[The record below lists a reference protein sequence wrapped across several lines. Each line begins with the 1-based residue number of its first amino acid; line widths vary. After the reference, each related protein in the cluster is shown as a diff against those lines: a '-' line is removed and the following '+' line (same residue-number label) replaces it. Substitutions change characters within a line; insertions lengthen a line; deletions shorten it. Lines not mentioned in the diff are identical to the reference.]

1 MWGCERE
8 CVRGGGLRKRKEWKE
23 SESVWRPREK
33 REGFKVR
40 WSQAGCSGEPMEN
53 EEREGLQL
61 LDGFRVSFRVLWCGW
76 WWAGR

>member
-1 MWGCERE
+1 MREGRGTEKEEGADGVRE
-8 CVRGGGLRKRKEWKE
+8 CLEAQREERGLQG
-23 SESVWRPREK
+23 
-33 REGFKVR
+33 
-40 WSQAGCSGEPMEN
+40 QAGCSGEPMEN